1 MRLRNIK
8 NKEEILNNCNYLITD
23 IENIKIDKLFKNN
36 GRPIHLEI
44 GMGKGQFLIKM
55 ALKYPQINFI
65 GIEKYSNVLARAI
78 AKIDNYKLDNIFL
91 ICTDAINVNKIFKHQ
106 ISCLYLNFSDPWP
119 KKKHKKRRLTS
130 EDYLKVYEDIFKS
143 KKVIIQKT
151 DNQNLFESSIINL
164 NKMNYKITEISLDLK
179 NSEIENVTTEYE
191 DKFVSQD
198 IKINYLKAEKED

>member
-119 KKKHKKRRLTS
+119 KNKHEKRRLTS